1 MKILEYALL
10 TFHINIYQDYI
21 MTFIS

>member
-10 TFHINIYQDYI
+10 TFHINIYQYYT
-21 MTFIS
+21 MKLIS